1 MKTFCGK
8 QWLTGRIFPGLFI
21 FIHSLIFAVAPVH
34 AQTGGRVLDAQFHHL
49 GDSEIKDWPGVAEKP
64 EGTAFHLKFM
74 ASANPTPVTLRFRQR
89 DVDGVW
95 RLGVNGKEITGLQ
108 RIRPD
113 KTASYEIPA
122 GVLHDGENQLDIV
135 PDNKTDDIAIGQ
147 IVLHDVPLRRLL
159 DLQTLDLGVTDAD
172 SGHAL
177 PARIS
182 IVAADGSLPEIYTPK
197 TEKIALRDG
206 IVYLAGNATVE
217 LPAGKYQ
224 VAATR
229 GMEWSRDE
237 ETVDLTQAPAK
248 ANFQLRRE
256 VDTRGF
262 VAADTHIHTYTFSGH
277 GDATVPERLL
287 SLAGEGVE
295 LAVATDHNHNTD
307 YRPEQEKLGLNNY
320 FTPVTGNE
328 VTTPIGHFNAFPL
341 KPGREVPPFKET
353 NWVKVV
359 DGMRMKGAT
368 VVILNHPRW
377 PKIDD
382 SPFSKEGL
390 NRATGERASGAR
402 FTFDAMELINST
414 VEMRDPLYL
423 FNDWFA
429 LLNAGEKI
437 TAVGSSD
444 SHTVGDPVGQG
455 RTYIPSS
462 MDDPSKLNVDELC
475 ENLLKGRATI
485 SMGIYCEAKVNGK
498 FGPGDLVPVDDGKVE
513 VELRI
518 AAPDWIHPT
527 KAMLFLNGEKK
538 AEQTVASEIGKPTNA
553 TLKFAL
559 PATGVDAYLVGV
571 VVGDPVKY
579 AGWKTLNDYTLAAA
593 NPVYL
598 DVNGDGRYNSP
609 RDSAQRILASVGG
622 DVEALINTLEIVP
635 PPIGVQMLA
644 FTHHQRTGSDLQR
657 LNQALDRMALFKP
670 LYALYKTNYDAA
682 HTAAAK

>member
-1 MKTFCGK
+1 MA
-8 QWLTGRIFPGLFI
+8 GRFLPGLFVLTLSM
-21 FIHSLIFAVAPVH
+21 FFLPERVQ
-34 AQTGGRVLDAQFHHL
+34 AQTGGRALDTQIHHL

-64 EGTAFHLKFM
+64 EGTALHLKFE
-74 ASANPTPVTLRFRQR
+74 ASPNAAPVTLQFQQR
-89 DVDGVW
+89 DVDGIW
-95 RLGVNGKEITGLQ
+95 HLGVNGREFAELR
-108 RIRPD
+108 RIRPN

-122 GVLHDGENQLDIV
+122 GMLRDGENTLDLV
-135 PDNKTDDIAIGQ
+135 PDNMTDDIAVGPF
-147 IVLHDVPLRRLL
+147 VLHDVPLRQLL
-159 DLQTLDLGVTDAD
+159 NLQSLEINVTDAD
-172 SGHAL
+172 SGKPL

-182 IVAADGSLPEIYTPK
+182 IESSDGSLPDIYTPQS
-197 TEKIALRDG
+197 EKIALREG
-206 IVYLAGNATVE
+206 MVYLEGSAAIE

-237 ETVDLTQAPAK
+237 KSIDLTHATAK
-248 ANFQLRRE
+248 AAFQLRRE

-277 GDATVPERLL
+277 GDATMAERLL

-307 YRPEQEKLGLNNY
+307 YRPEQNKLGLSEY

-328 VTTPIGHFNAFPL
+328 VTTPIGHFNGFPL
-341 KPGREVPPFKET
+341 KPDDEVPPFKET

-359 DGMRMKGAT
+359 DGIRMKGAK

-390 NRATGERASGAR
+390 NRATGDRTSGAQ

-414 VEMRDPLYL
+414 VEMKDPLYL
-423 FNDWFA
+423 FTDWFA

-437 TAVGSSD
+437 SAVGSSD

-462 MDDPSKLNVDELC
+462 TDDPSKLNVDELC

-485 SMGIYCEAKVNGK
+485 SMGIFCEAKVNGN
-498 FGPGDLVPVDDGKVE
+498 FGPGDLVPVEDGKVE
-513 VELRI
+513 VELRV

-527 KAMLFLNGEKK
+527 KAMLFVNGEKK
-538 AEQTVASEIGKPTNA
+538 AEEAVDSAMGKPTDT
-553 TLKFAL
+553 TLKFEVR
-559 PATGVDAYLVGV
+559 ATGVDSHLVCV
-571 VVGDPVKY
+571 VIGDPIKF
-579 AGWKTLNDYTLAAA
+579 AGWKTLNDYTLAAT
-593 NPVYL
+593 NPVFL
-598 DVNGDGRYNSP
+598 DVNRDGEYASP
-609 RDSAQRILASVGG
+609 RDSARRILASVGG
-622 DVEALINTLEIVP
+622 DVDALINTLEVVP
-635 PPIGVQMLA
+635 VPIGVQMLA
-644 FTHHQRTGSDLQR
+644 LSHDRQSGADLER
-657 LNQALDRMALFKP
+657 LNHALVRLAEFNS

-682 HTAAAK
+682 HSVSGK